1 MPLLIGENICILK
14 ITIKPSYSLRLGEK
28 MSEHYIG
35 IEIGGTKLQIVI
47 GDDQCEIIKHY
58 RFFVDKAKGGDGI
71 RQMIKSTL
79 EQLPHEY
86 LPKAIGVGF
95 GGPVD
100 YKSGKIAVSHQ
111 ISGWADFQLA
121 SWLEKITDLPVQIE
135 NDANTAALGEALKGA
150 GKDYSKVFYVTLGSG
165 VGGGL
170 VAEGKIYH
178 GMKPGESEIG
188 LMMFDK
194 SGANLESH
202 CSGWAVDAK
211 IRQHIKENPHTI
223 LAQLVGTENKAQA
236 RFLVPAIARGD
247 AGAAKILEETA
258 DDLAFG
264 LSHVVHLFNPEII
277 VLGGGLSLIG
287 EPLRAAVS
295 SSIQKYITKA
305 YRPGPEIKIAALGED
320 VVCVGALLLAKEKR
334 RTDKGGRKTK
344 TEN

>member
-1 MPLLIGENICILK
+1 
-14 ITIKPSYSLRLGEK
+14 

-47 GDDQCEIIKHY
+47 GDEQCNIVKHY
-58 RFFVDKAKGGDGI
+58 RISVDKAKGAAGI
-71 RQMIKSTL
+71 QREIEATL
-79 EQLPHEY
+79 QKLPDEY
-86 LPKAIGVGF
+86 NPCAVGVGF

-100 YKSGKIAVSHQ
+100 CETGEIAVSHQ
-111 ISGWADFQLA
+111 ISGWAGFQLV
-121 SWLEKITDLPVQIE
+121 SWLEEMTNLPVQVD
-135 NDANTAALGEALKGA
+135 NDANTAALGEAMKGA
-150 GKDYSKVFYVTLGSG
+150 GKDFSKVFYVTLGSG

-170 VAEGKIYH
+170 VANGKIYH
-178 GMKPGESEIG
+178 GMKPGEAEIG

-211 IRQHIKENPHTI
+211 IRQHITENPHTI
-223 LAQLVGTENKAQA
+223 LAQLVGKESKAQA
-236 RFLVPAIARGD
+236 RFLVPAIAQGD
-247 AGAAKILEETA
+247 AGASKILEETA

-264 LSHVVHLFNPEII
+264 LSHVVHLFNPAII

-305 YRPGPEIKIAALGED
+305 YKPGPDIKIATLGED
-320 VVCVGALLLAKEKR
+320 VVCIGALLLAKEARGEREKE
-334 RTDKGGRKTK
+334 KGGRKPENEDKRLK
-344 TEN
+344 TAESDKREKKP